1 MSAQALSWDVMLNI
15 TKVEFE
21 LISDAVMYLFFE
33 KGMGSGVFYI
43 SRRYSQVNNKYLNSY
58 DLKQESKHIYLDLNN
73 LYGYVMSKFL
83 STGKFKWSDPNDL
96 DLNME
101 LQYEQK

>member
-1 MSAQALSWDVMLNI
+1 MLNI

-21 LISDAVMYLFFE
+21 LISDAVMYLLFE
-33 KGMGSGVFYI
+33 KGMGSEVFYI

-58 DLKQESKHIYLDLNN
+58 DPKQEPKHIYLDSNN

-101 LQYEQK
+101 LQYEQE